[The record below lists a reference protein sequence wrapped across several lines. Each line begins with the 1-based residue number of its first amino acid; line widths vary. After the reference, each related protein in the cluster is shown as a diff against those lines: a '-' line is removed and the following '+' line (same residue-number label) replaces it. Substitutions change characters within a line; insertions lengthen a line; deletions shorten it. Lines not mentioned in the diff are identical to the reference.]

1 MKNQLDQLDNAWTS
15 LSDQLDQN
23 HSNLDGALNLARSYE
38 GSSQKL
44 LPWVPNTL
52 GHLENLG
59 PPPSEPE
66 AVEKL
71 KSDIEVRKMESQ
83 AHTS

>member
-1 MKNQLDQLDNAWTS
+1 MKNQLDQLNSAWAN
-15 LSDQLDQN
+15 LSDQLDR
-23 HSNLDGALNLARSYE
+23 HRSNLDGALNLARSYE
-38 GSSQKL
+38 GSSRKL

-52 GHLENLG
+52 SHLENLG

-71 KSDIEVRKMESQ
+71 KADIEVSK
-83 AHTS
+83 